1 MTGQPNIYLVTGTDT
16 NVGKSVVTGWLA
28 AELAGRRRV
37 AVVKAVQTGAAQDS
51 EGDAA
56 TYARLAAG
64 RAVTIETLL
73 SFAEPMA
80 PAIAARREGRDI
92 DLQALAEQ
100 ALHIARSHDVTLV
113 EGSGG
118 LLVPIDREGRDFRDF
133 AEALGASLIVVAS
146 PGLGTLNHTL
156 LTLEAAQV
164 RGLPVIFLVLDG
176 MSFTPTQVE
185 LENIAFL
192 AGRLPQTPLIVLRH
206 DPDLRVDG
214 FQPMLIAGGAWPG
227 APLSPAWLAGM
238 LTP

>member
-16 NVGKSVVTGWLA
+16 NVGKSVVAGWLA
-28 AELAGRRRV
+28 AELAGRCKV

-92 DLQALAEQ
+92 DLQVLAKQ

-118 LLVPIDREGRDFRDF
+118 LLVPIDREGRDFREF
-133 AEALGASLIVVAS
+133 AEALGASLIVVAR

-156 LTLEAAQV
+156 LTLEAAQT
-164 RGLPVIFLVLDG
+164 RGLPVAFLVFG
-176 MSFTPTQVE
+176 MACHPRLRRSNCRTSPSSD
-185 LENIAFL
+185 
-192 AGRLPQTPLIVLRH
+192 AGFHRH
-206 DPDLRVDG
+206 R
-214 FQPMLIAGGAWPG
+214 
-227 APLSPAWLAGM
+227 
-238 LTP
+238 

>member
-1 MTGQPNIYLVTGTDT
+1 MTEQPNIHLVTGTDT
-16 NVGKSVVTGWLA
+16 NVGKSIVAGWLA
-28 AELAGRRRV
+28 AELTGLCKV
-37 AVVKAVQTGAAQDS
+37 AVVKAVQTGVAQDS

-56 TYARLAAG
+56 TYARLVAG

-164 RGLPVIFLVLDG
+164 RGLPVIFIVLDG
-176 MSFTPTQVE
+176 MSSTPTPVE

-192 AGRLPQTPLIVLRH
+192 GGQLPQTPLIVLRH

-214 FQPMLIAGGAWPG
+214 FQPMLTAGGGWPG

-238 LTP
+238 LAP